1 VNKSTGK
8 RHWCTQREGD
18 WNCSTCSKL
27 NFEEDEKCI
36 ICGRLYKPSPSPLP
50 ALVRKDS
57 LALDIEKMTKEKNK
71 LTTLDKNSSLYSE
84 EEKQK
89 QAEMD
94 RIQSD
99 YRNFIQTKLRLD
111 R

>member
-1 VNKSTGK
+1 
-8 RHWCTQREGD
+8 
-18 WNCSTCSKL
+18 L

-36 ICGRLYKPSPSPLP
+36 ICGRLYKPPPPPPP

-57 LALDIEKMTKEKNK
+57 LTLDIEKMTKDKNK
-71 LTTLDKNSSLYSE
+71 LLTLDKNSSLYSE

-94 RIQSD
+94 KIQSD